1 MDIELIHIRQF
12 YKPNRKFKNIAKC
25 FWICYHIKKRCIME
39 LFARVAE
46 RILNISTIYLI
57 DSPTYKLLKIF
68 FIFFIVSAFLIAL
81 TFSTLVFIALPIL
94 LFVCYFYYLFS
105 KIWRSY
111 KFSTLYLILLPILAL
126 ACGAELNILIF

>member
-1 MDIELIHIRQF
+1 M
-12 YKPNRKFKNIAKC
+12 KF
-25 FWICYHIKKRCIME
+25 
-39 LFARVAE
+39 FAGFAE

-68 FIFFIVSAFLIAL
+68 FVFFAVSAFLFAL
-81 TFSTLVFIALPIL
+81 TFSSLAIISLPIL

-111 KFSTLYLILLPILAL
+111 KFSTLYLILLPIFAL
-126 ACGAELNILIF
+126 ACGVELNILIF